1 MNRFAETVKKYFVP
15 DDGNGNKPHLLRE
28 SSVLFVVMIVM
39 VVELA
44 FVFSTSYI
52 IPRSKLFGVIEVS
65 ALIDGTNAARVTANI
80 PPLTENALL
89 DAAAQDKANDM
100 VANNYFAH
108 TSPSGI
114 TPWYW
119 FNYVGYNF
127 STAGENLAVNFDD
140 SSDVTTAWMNSPE
153 HRENI
158 LNAGFTQIGMATAQG
173 TYEGQPAIYVVELFG
188 TPVPSFGF
196 GETASAA
203 TLPPATTTPAAAKPP
218 AAPAPVKKL
227 AGVAS
232 AVKTAP
238 ANTTSVV
245 AQTQNFIEVTGTAAA
260 AASAGTTTV
269 QAVPN
274 QANLVQ
280 TAAGD
285 PVETVDYFFFAIAG
299 LFGIALIV
307 NIFVKIHIQYR
318 DLILGGMLVILIT
331 GLFIV
336 LNQHAALASA
346 VIL

>member
-158 LNAGFTQIGMATAQG
+158 LNAGFTQIG
-173 TYEGQPAIYVVELFG
+173 
-188 TPVPSFGF
+188 
-196 GETASAA
+196 
-203 TLPPATTTPAAAKPP
+203 
-218 AAPAPVKKL
+218 
-227 AGVAS
+227 
-232 AVKTAP
+232 
-238 ANTTSVV
+238 
-245 AQTQNFIEVTGTAAA
+245 
-260 AASAGTTTV
+260 
-269 QAVPN
+269 
-274 QANLVQ
+274 
-280 TAAGD
+280 
-285 PVETVDYFFFAIAG
+285 
-299 LFGIALIV
+299 
-307 NIFVKIHIQYR
+307 IHHFQRFTI
-318 DLILGGMLVILIT
+318 
-331 GLFIV
+331 
-336 LNQHAALASA
+336 
-346 VIL
+346 